1 MQDKNIN
8 VANFFW
14 VGELTQYELLSFN
27 SFLNNGFNVNLWTY
41 FSKWNKKNNN
51 LLNEKIKLKDANE
64 IVNESYL
71 MKFTQDSQKSNM
83 SSFSNL
89 FRFELLKK
97 EYGWWFDSDCICLRD
112 AKDFIKLNNNKQFIL
127 GLEYEN
133 YVGSSVAFISDIKI
147 ADLFLSETYKKL
159 NSNDFNFYW
168 GEIGPDLIT
177 ETLFEKGLIGDV
189 YSSEFFFKIPAENF
203 YLLFDNRLTIS
214 REVSKLVEDSF
225 VLHTWNEMFRKF
237 LINKNKLP
245 PRGSFLYEQMK
256 IYNGKLENT
265 KNYGPLLRIR
275 FLPIFS
281 IITKIIS
288 RLMLIIKNKA

>member
-14 VGELTQYELLSFN
+14 VGELTQYEILSFN

-51 LLNEKIKLKDANE
+51 LLNEKIKLKDASE

-97 EYGWWFDSDCICLRD
+97 GYGWWFDSDCICLRN

-127 GLEYEN
+127 GLEYE
-133 YVGSSVAFISDIKI
+133 S
-147 ADLFLSETYKKL
+147 
-159 NSNDFNFYW
+159 
-168 GEIGPDLIT
+168 
-177 ETLFEKGLIGDV
+177 
-189 YSSEFFFKIPAENF
+189 
-203 YLLFDNRLTIS
+203 
-214 REVSKLVEDSF
+214 
-225 VLHTWNEMFRKF
+225 
-237 LINKNKLP
+237 
-245 PRGSFLYEQMK
+245 
-256 IYNGKLENT
+256 
-265 KNYGPLLRIR
+265 
-275 FLPIFS
+275 
-281 IITKIIS
+281 
-288 RLMLIIKNKA
+288 